1 MKNIIVVCEGQS
13 EQIFLRN
20 LIEKNLNLS
29 LVSFGCLKLQG
40 QKEEQAPYQYRLDNA
55 LLNIIILNAQNDDRV
70 LSVIKDRY
78 NYFIIKYD
86 IIIGLRDMYSDS
98 YPDKRV
104 NEKENLKIKRN
115 IKKEINSFD
124 FYGKV
129 RFFFM
134 IMEFES
140 WLMSLRKTVKEYIID
155 KSGLDPTIPEEL
167 ENLFRPSNTLKSIFG
182 KNKLKYD
189 KHYDDTQSI
198 FSFFNQDDI
207 TLVLKSRDPKSFHL
221 FLRYC
226 YKSTKQYIIN

>member
-20 LIEKNLNLS
+20 LIEKNLNPS

-40 QKEEQAPYQYRLDNA
+40 QKEEQVPYAYRLDNA
-55 LLNIIILNAQNDDRV
+55 LLNIIILNAQNDERV

-78 NYFIIKYD
+78 NYFNNKYD
-86 IIIGLRDMYSDS
+86 IIIGIRDMYSDS

-124 FYGKV
+124 FLGKV

-134 IMEFES
+134 IMEFEA
-140 WLMSLRKTVKEYIID
+140 WLMSLKNTIKDYVLD
-155 KSGLDPTIPEEL
+155 KSGIEPTIPGEL
-167 ENLFRPSNTLKSIFG
+167 QNLFRPSNTFKSILG
-182 KNKLKYD
+182 KNKIKYD

-198 FSFFNQDDI
+198 FSFFNQDDL
-207 TLVLKSRDPKSFHL
+207 TLVLKSREPKSFHL

-226 YKSTKQYIIN
+226 YKNTKQYIID

>member
-1 MKNIIVVCEGQS
+1 MHSLLLSGSVV
-13 EQIFLRN
+13 
-20 LIEKNLNLS
+20 
-29 LVSFGCLKLQG
+29 
-40 QKEEQAPYQYRLDNA
+40 DT
-55 LLNIIILNAQNDDRV
+55 
-70 LSVIKDRY
+70 
-78 NYFIIKYD
+78 KY
-86 IIIGLRDMYSDS
+86 IYA
-98 YPDKRV
+98 
-104 NEKENLKIKRN
+104 IKRN